1 MKLKVYTMDSF
12 AKTSDG
18 GNPAAVVLNADN
30 LSASQMKA
38 VAKKIGFSETA
49 FVMASDKADFK
60 VRFFTPTDEV
70 DLCGHATIGFF
81 YLMAVKGSLKTGMYS
96 QETNAGILS
105 VEITE
110 DQLVLMDQSKPKF
123 YDYVDRQ
130 LIAESLG
137 ITVLDLHADLQPQIV
152 STGMRDIMVP
162 IKNLETLQKIVPN
175 MALVSEVSSTYDT
188 IGYHLFSL
196 ESLGGTAHTR
206 NLAPLYGIPEESACG
221 TANGALSS
229 YLYHHQMIS
238 SVQAQN
244 IVMEQGYTMNKP
256 SEILASLET
265 DERVIQRVRIGG
277 TAKNIN
283 EMTIEV

>member
-1 MKLKVYTMDSF
+1 MDSF

-18 GNPAAVVLNADN
+18 GNPAAVVLHADN

-81 YLMAVKGSLKTGMYS
+81 YLMAVKDFLKTGMYS

-123 YDYVDRQ
+123 YEYVDKQ

-137 ITVLDLHADLQPQIV
+137 ISVLDLHADLQPQIV

-162 IKNLETLQKIVPN
+162 IRNLETLQNIVPN
-175 MALVSEVSSTYDT
+175 MALVSEVSSRYDT

-229 YLYHHQMIS
+229 YLHHHQMIS
-238 SVQAQN
+238 SVQARN

-265 DERVIQRVRIGG
+265 DERGIQRVRIGG

>member
-1 MKLKVYTMDSF
+1 MDSF

-60 VRFFTPTDEV
+60 VRFFMPTDEV